1 MEHHDRRG
9 AEVSDSN
16 IVQFPFDGALS
27 VEQWH
32 DDLLELHGRLAA
44 ALAKDRK
51 QVDLI
56 RMVLSIDD
64 VMDLCQ
70 VIEDKLGPDRFSDDV

>member
-1 MEHHDRRG
+1 MIG
-9 AEVSDSN
+9 K
-16 IVQFPFDGALS
+16 IIQFPDPRGDGMTP
-27 VEQWH
+27 EQWH
-32 DDLLELHGRLAA
+32 EGLLFLHGRLMG

-51 QVDLI
+51 QIDSV

-70 VIEDKLGPDRFSDDV
+70 VIEDKLGPDWFSDDAQ

>member
-1 MEHHDRRG
+1 MMGKVVKFPDPRG
-9 AEVSDSN
+9 AGMTED
-16 IVQFPFDGALS
+16 
-27 VEQWH
+27 QWREGLIH
-32 DDLLELHGRLAA
+32 LHGRLSD

-51 QVDLI
+51 QIDLI

-70 VIEDKLGPDRFSDDV
+70 VIEDKLGPDFFDND